1 MSTLARGAA
10 VMSERVT
17 AARFFR
23 LTGRALLLRCPRCG
37 SGGLLAGWFRL
48 RHECP
53 TCGLLLD
60 RGEPDYWIGGYAV
73 NFVAAELLVAGILV
87 AVVLASWPAVPWGL
101 VQYGGV
107 TLAIL
112 VPILFFPF
120 SRVLWLAWDFMFRPN
135 RD

>member
-1 MSTLARGAA
+1 MIP
-10 VMSERVT
+10 ERVT

-37 SGGLLAGWFRL
+37 SRGILRNWFRL
-48 RHECP
+48 RKECP
-53 TCGLLLD
+53 LCGLDLD

-73 NFVAAELLVAGILV
+73 NFVAAELLVVGMLV
-87 AVVLASWPAVPWGL
+87 VVVIVQWPDVPWNL

-107 TLAIL
+107 VLAIL
-112 VPILFFPF
+112 MPILFFPF
-120 SRVLWLAWDFMFRPN
+120 SRVLWLTWDFMFRPN

>member
-1 MSTLARGAA
+1 MIP
-10 VMSERVT
+10 ERVT
-17 AARFFR
+17 AARFFH

-37 SGGLLAGWFRL
+37 SGRILRSWFSL
-48 RHECP
+48 KHECP
-53 TCGLLLD
+53 TCGFDLD

-73 NFVAAELLVAGILV
+73 NFVAAELLVAGILI
-87 AVVLASWPAVPWGL
+87 AFVLASWPDVPWTL

-107 TLAIL
+107 GLAVL

-120 SRVLWLAWDFMFRPN
+120 SRVLWLAWDYCFRPT